1 MATAE
6 VLNFQNDAVNWF
18 GKNDINY
25 GCDHSYLSDEG
36 ICEECG
42 VMIEEKINYNAEWKN
57 YGGGD
62 KTTKNTIQRCH
73 SSKAPVKG
81 NIDSLFIGKDIPKFI
96 QDKITF
102 FYDKMKNGNTVRS
115 NNRTSMVAACYYYVC
130 IDEKQ
135 YKTSEE
141 VQTFFNIDGE
151 SFSTGLNKFL
161 ENFKEYSKI
170 DINPTH
176 LFKYYLINLK
186 IDLSHYDNL
195 VKFYNKLPKN
205 NQKLNQCKLK
215 SITVGIMYIYMNI
228 TEPREDVKKNKK
240 EFSKLAELSEI
251 TITKVVDIISG
262 IIKDNNISVL

>member
-6 VLNFQNDAVNWF
+6 VLNFQNDAENWF
-18 GKNDINY
+18 GKNDIKNL

-73 SSKAPVKG
+73 SSKAPIKG

-102 FYDKMKNGNTVRS
+102 FYDKMKNDNTVRS
-115 NNRTSMVAACYYYVC
+115 NNRTLMVAVCYYYVC
-130 IDEKQ
+130 IDVGQ
-135 YKTSEE
+135 YKTPEE
-141 VQTFFNIDGE
+141 VQNFFNINGK
-151 SFSTGLNKFL
+151 SFSTGINKFL
-161 ENFKEYSKI
+161 ESFKEYSKI
-170 DINPTH
+170 EINPTH
-176 LFKYYLINLK
+176 LFKRYLISLK
-186 IDLSHYDNL
+186 IDPSHYDNL

-205 NQKLNQCKLK
+205 NQDLNRCKLT
-215 SITVGIMYIYMNI
+215 SITVGIMYIYMESIKVN
-228 TEPREDVKKNKK
+228 TDSKKNKK
-240 EFSKLAELSEI
+240 EFSELAQLSEI
-251 TITKVVDIISG
+251 TITKVVDIISN
-262 IIKDNNISVL
+262 IMKDQNIS